1 VRVSLKILFV
11 LLVVAV
17 MPVAVSGLSSV
28 VLAKEA
34 VAVASSE
41 KLESE
46 ARHLAELAE
55 TTILGS
61 LEDVRQAANL
71 GLHTLSKDEAQGALW
86 IIFRGDTARTAV
98 ALIDGKTG
106 EAVVDPV
113 YLEAAS
119 TEAGL
124 VDHELFSADAVSRF
138 AQHVPLA
145 EALAVGKA
153 VSVPYSDPKRRMP
166 LIALAVKVPS
176 PNEDTPWVVAV
187 ELSLRSLNKR
197 FEEAADEQL
206 TAYLVDLEGKTVCHT
221 KRDIALARTDLSKS
235 PGAAPLGDPRAP
247 ASGVVDLNVPTSE
260 KITAYARATRLASA
274 AGKTWGVVVERDR
287 AEALA
292 PVDGLARRT
301 AFWVGTALLLAL
313 LAGFVLARGI
323 ARPIEVLTSIVQ
335 RFSTSSTASASP
347 FAAPGNAG
355 AATSDGTLRA
365 PDLGRDEIGTLALT
379 FNKMAD
385 DLDDYTR
392 QLKSFNAELKT
403 KVEDRTRELKEA
415 QNQLIQSQKMAAV
428 GELGAGVAHE
438 INNPLAGVLGSAQL
452 ALLRMDKEENRIR
465 PHLVDI
471 EREALRIKDIVDSL
485 LKLSQDQGTQAMG
498 TVDVNQVVEGA
509 VALLARPIISQ
520 RIQVKKD
527 LGRELPKVRGK
538 VADLQ
543 QAVMQLLTN
552 AKDAMPDGGTLTVRT
567 EAIDDRLVKVSVED
581 TGHGLGEG
589 MKERIFEPFFTTRAS
604 KGHKGMGLAI
614 VHRIVDEHGGRITV
628 DSVQGKGTSFKIVFP
643 ATREAL
649 HLV

>member
-1 VRVSLKILFV
+1 MRVSLKILFV

-17 MPVAVSGLSSV
+17 LPVAVSGLTSV
-28 VLAKEA
+28 TLAKEA
-34 VAVASSE
+34 VALASSE

-55 TTILGS
+55 TTILGGID
-61 LEDVRQAANL
+61 DVRQAANL
-71 GLHTLSKDEAQGALW
+71 GLHTLSPEEAQGALW
-86 IIFRGDTARTAV
+86 IIYRGDAARTAV
-98 ALIDGKTG
+98 ALVDGKTG

-113 YLEAAS
+113 YQETIANEPGLSEHQPFPSSAVAS
-119 TEAGL
+119 
-124 VDHELFSADAVSRF
+124 F

-153 VSVPYSDPKRRMP
+153 VSVPYSDPVRRLP
-166 LIALAVKVPS
+166 LIVLAVRVPGPKDAS
-176 PNEDTPWVVAV
+176 GEERPWVVAV
-187 ELSLRSLNKR
+187 ELSLLDLNKR
-197 FEEAADEQL
+197 FEEAFDEKL
-206 TAYLVDLEGKTVCHT
+206 TAYLVDLEGRAVCHT
-221 KRDIALARTDLSKS
+221 NKNIALARTDLSKS
-235 PGAAPLGDPRAP
+235 PGAQPLADPRAP
-247 ASGVVDLNVPTSE
+247 ASAVVGLSSTSPNL
-260 KITAYARATRLASA
+260 IAYARATRLASA
-274 AGKTWGVVVERDR
+274 DGKTWGVVVERDR
-287 AEALA
+287 IEALA
-292 PVDGLARRT
+292 PVDGLTRRT
-301 AFWVGTALLLAL
+301 AFWVGTALVLAL
-313 LAGFVLARGI
+313 LAGTVLSRGI

-335 RFSTSSTASASP
+335 RFSASSAQ
-347 FAAPGNAG
+347 GG
-355 AATSDGTLRA
+355 DGSMRA
-365 PDLGRDEIGTLALT
+365 PELGRDEIGTLAIT

-385 DLDDYTR
+385 DLEDYTR
-392 QLKSFNAELKT
+392 QLKGFNEELKK

-452 ALLRMDKEENRIR
+452 ALLRMDKEETRIR
-465 PHLVDI
+465 PHLIDI

-498 TVDVNQVVEGA
+498 TVEVNQVVEGA
-509 VALLARPIISQ
+509 IALLARPIIMQ

-527 LGRELPKVRGK
+527 LGRDLPKVRGK

-543 QAVMQLLTN
+543 QVVMQLLTN

-567 EAIDDRLVKVSVED
+567 EAIDDQLVKVTVED

-614 VHRIVDEHGGRITV
+614 VHRVVDEHGGRITV
-628 DSVQGKGTSFKIVFP
+628 DSTQGKGTSFKIVFP
-643 ATREAL
+643 ATRESL

>member
-1 VRVSLKILFV
+1 
-11 LLVVAV
+11 
-17 MPVAVSGLSSV
+17 
-28 VLAKEA
+28 
-34 VAVASSE
+34 
-41 KLESE
+41 
-46 ARHLAELAE
+46 
-55 TTILGS
+55 
-61 LEDVRQAANL
+61 
-71 GLHTLSKDEAQGALW
+71 
-86 IIFRGDTARTAV
+86 
-98 ALIDGKTG
+98 
-106 EAVVDPV
+106 
-113 YLEAAS
+113 
-119 TEAGL
+119 
-124 VDHELFSADAVSRF
+124 
-138 AQHVPLA
+138 
-145 EALAVGKA
+145 
-153 VSVPYSDPKRRMP
+153 
-166 LIALAVKVPS
+166 
-176 PNEDTPWVVAV
+176 
-187 ELSLRSLNKR
+187 
-197 FEEAADEQL
+197 
-206 TAYLVDLEGKTVCHT
+206 
-221 KRDIALARTDLSKS
+221 
-235 PGAAPLGDPRAP
+235 
-247 ASGVVDLNVPTSE
+247 
-260 KITAYARATRLASA
+260 
-274 AGKTWGVVVERDR
+274 
-287 AEALA
+287 
-292 PVDGLARRT
+292 
-301 AFWVGTALLLAL
+301 LLAL

-347 FAAPGNAG
+347 FGPPAG
-355 AATSDGTLRA
+355 AAATSDGSLRA
-365 PDLGRDEIGTLALT
+365 PNLGHDEIGTLALT

-452 ALLRMDKEENRIR
+452 ALLRMDKEETRIR
-465 PHLVDI
+465 PHLIDI

-628 DSVQGKGTSFKIVFP
+628 DSVQGKGASFKIVFP